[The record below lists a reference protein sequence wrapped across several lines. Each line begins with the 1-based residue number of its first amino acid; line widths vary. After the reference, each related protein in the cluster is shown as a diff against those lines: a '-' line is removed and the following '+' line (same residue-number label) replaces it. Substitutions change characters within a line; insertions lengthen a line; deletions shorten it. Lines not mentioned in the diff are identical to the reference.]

1 MKSSEGAKGAVS
13 LNLGAVTWRMKRV
26 TKDSLR
32 EEEAVGDRVK
42 GEEEELIM
50 RI

>member
-1 MKSSEGAKGAVS
+1 MKK
-13 LNLGAVTWRMKRV
+13 V

-42 GEEEELIM
+42 GEKEELIM
-50 RI
+50 TI

>member
-1 MKSSEGAKGAVS
+1 MKSLEEAKGAVPQ
-13 LNLGAVTWRMKRV
+13 NLGAVTRMKRM

-42 GEEEELIM
+42 GEKEELIM
-50 RI
+50 TI

>member
-1 MKSSEGAKGAVS
+1 LKSLKEAKGAVPQ
-13 LNLGAVTWRMKRV
+13 NLGAVTWRMKRL

-42 GEEEELIM
+42 GEEKELIM